1 MIKTL
6 VSLLINFRV
15 TIFLL
20 ASFAIACAVAT
31 FIENDFGTAA
41 AKHLVYNAKW
51 FEMII
56 FLLAL
61 NGIGNIIKYKM
72 YKKGKLPLLIFHL
85 AFIIILIGSAITRY
99 FSFEGTM
106 HIREGN
112 KSNYIVSGNTYLQFM
127 VHDTNRKIEFE
138 EELFINPLTNK
149 KIDMDFK
156 FSGKDIS
163 VVLSDVLINAKDT
176 LIASTNGNDYLE
188 IVTSGSSGMTSY
200 YLIDGSTKSLNGLLV
215 SFNDNSYTDAV
226 HISSTD
232 SGLVLNS
239 PFAGTFMTMDDR
251 NTGVLTSN
259 TDHELK
265 NRQLYNFNG
274 IPIVY
279 KSVHKNMELRKI
291 SGAITSE
298 RSNDILEVTVGVND
312 HTQRVYLAGGRG
324 YVLPKTEFK
333 LDGLNFSLS
342 YGSKYYTTP
351 FYIQLDDFRLKRYPG
366 SMSPSAYESAVTL
379 YDYRKSENGVEHLIH
394 MNYVLDYDGYRFFQ
408 SSYDKDELGSV
419 LSVNHD
425 TWGTRVTYL
434 GYSLLILGMILT
446 LLSNKSRFK
455 RLGGNVKK
463 LQLKRNTIASLA
475 LISTFLISTNI
486 ALAQDKNAIIDNPVI
501 NVKHAEKFERL
512 LIQEHSGR
520 IIPMQTLASEILRKV
535 SRKENFKNQT
545 PSQVLL
551 GMLHNTHYWEHEPLI
566 KVNHPELKKKLE
578 AKGNYATFLDFFDEN
593 FNYILH
599 RDVSIANRK
608 KPSVRSKYDKEVL
621 AVDERVNICYSVF
634 HGTLLRLFPDPND
647 ANNTWYNSQDFR
659 KFDTVNSVFVE
670 SALSKYY
677 TLIDESISSNDWFRA
692 DSMLN
697 EIAAFQQLNGAV
709 IIPSESII
717 GMEIFYNKI
726 NIFKRL
732 FVYYLFIGIVLLI
745 VLFVDIFKKNKFSN
759 KLVTILS
766 YFLGI
771 LFILHTLGLGMRWYI
786 SDHAPWSNAYESMIY
801 IGWVTILAGFLFSR
815 TSKMTLAA
823 TSILTSLILMVAHL
837 NWLDPEITPLVPVL
851 KSYWLMIHVA
861 IITGSYG
868 FLGLGALLGFI
879 NLILMI
885 FRKNHNKRK
894 IDDTISE
901 LTHLNEMTITV
912 GLFMAAIGTFLGGVW
927 ANESWGRYWGW
938 DPKETWALIIVLTY
952 AIIMHLRF
960 ITKGNNRYIFNL
972 ASVLGFSSVIMTYFG
987 VNYFLSGLHSYAAGD
1002 PVPIPTFVY
1011 YTIAVITIVAVFAN
1025 INHNKK
1031 FEKIE

>member
-1 MIKTL
+1 MLKSL
-6 VSLLINFRV
+6 VSLLINFRL

-20 ASFAIACAVAT
+20 AAFAISCAVAT

-61 NGIGNIIKYKM
+61 NGVGNIIKYKM
-72 YKKGKLPLLIFHL
+72 YKKGKYPLLIFHM
-85 AFIIILIGSAITRY
+85 AFIIIIIGSAITRY

-112 KSNYIVSGNTYLQFM
+112 KSNYIVSGNTYFQFM
-127 VHDTNRKIEFE
+127 VNDTKRKIEFE
-138 EELFINPLTNK
+138 KELFINPLSNK
-149 KIDMDFK
+149 KIAMDFK
-156 FSGKDIS
+156 FSGEDIT
-163 VVLSDVLINAKDT
+163 VALSDVIINAKDT
-176 LIASTNGNDYLE
+176 LIASPNGKDYLE
-188 IVTSGSSGMTSY
+188 IVTVGPSGMVEY
-200 YLIDGSTKSLNGLLV
+200 YLADSSTKSFNGLLV
-215 SFNDNSYTDAV
+215 SFNDNSYNDAV
-226 HISSTD
+226 HISSTG
-232 SGLVLNS
+232 SGLLLNS
-239 PFAGTFMTMDDR
+239 PYNGTYMAMDDR
-251 NTGVLTSN
+251 KSGELTSN

-265 NRQLYNFNG
+265 NRHLYNFNG
-274 IPIVY
+274 VPIVY
-279 KSVHKNMELRKI
+279 KKIHKNVELRKI

-298 RSNDILEVTVGVND
+298 RSQDILEITVGVND

-324 YVLPKTEFK
+324 YVLPKTKFK
-333 LDGLNFSLS
+333 LEGLNFSLS

-351 FYIQLDDFRLKRYPG
+351 FYIKLDDFRLKRYPG

-379 YDYRKSENGVEHLIH
+379 YDYRISENGIKHLIH

-434 GYSLLILGMILT
+434 GYSLLIFGMIFT

-463 LQLKRNTIASLA
+463 LQLKRNTMVTLA
-475 LISTFLISTNI
+475 FITTFSISTNSANAQQKS
-486 ALAQDKNAIIDNPVI
+486 ALIDNPTI
-501 NVKHAEKFERL
+501 NVSHAEKFERL
-512 LIQEHSGR
+512 LIQDHSGR
-520 IIPMQTLASEILRKV
+520 IIPLQTLASEILRKV
-535 SRKENFKNQT
+535 SRKENYNDQNS
-545 PSQVLL
+545 SQILL
-551 GMLHNTHYWEHEPLI
+551 GMMYNTHYWEHEPLI
-566 KVNHPELKKKLE
+566 KVNHSELKKKLG

-593 FNYILH
+593 FNYLLH

-608 KPSVRSKYDKEVL
+608 KPSMRSKYDKEIL

-634 HGTLLRLFPDPND
+634 HGTLFKLFPNPND
-647 ANNTWYNSQDFR
+647 DNNTWYNSQDFR

-677 TLIDESISSNDWFRA
+677 TLIDESIGSNDWSRA

-732 FVYYLFIGIVLLI
+732 FKYYLFIGIALLF
-745 VLFVDIFKKNKFSN
+745 VLFANIFKKNKFSN
-759 KLVTILS
+759 KLVTVLS

-801 IGWVTILAGFLFSR
+801 IGWATILAGFLFSR

-823 TSILTSLILMVAHL
+823 TAILTSLILMVAHL

-885 FRKNHNKRK
+885 FRTNHNKRK

-952 AIIMHLRF
+952 AIVMHLRF
-960 ITKGNNRYIFNL
+960 ITKVNTRYIFNL

-1002 PVPIPTFVY
+1002 PLPIPTFVY
-1011 YTIAVITIVAVFAN
+1011 YTIGVITIVAVLAK
-1025 INHNKK
+1025 INHKKK